1 MRSNQLHLG
10 TCKPGIGYCNPW
22 IFRWLRGNQS
32 RDGLQFNRLDVRF
45 LKYGTRYEGS
55 QMRSGLDESQTPSE
69 IFKSIDQLQE
79 VPSEL
84 TKLGRYQVVGV
95 LGKGGNAVTLR
106 CKDTATGIMVAV
118 KVLSLRNMKTWK
130 QLELFERESSILKN
144 LNHPNIPSYLDSF
157 EIDSNDDRTFCIVQE
172 LAKGSSLQELVNRG
186 HKWTDRELEHI
197 LIQLLK
203 TLEYLSELRPPVVH
217 RDVKPSNIIIDDTED
232 IEHAKVMLVDFGGV
246 QAAET
251 SDMPNSTIVGTFEFL
266 APEQFRGRARTY
278 SDLYSTG
285 ATLLYLATG
294 RLPSSFPEVR
304 LKLDL
309 SEVNLSPRLKAV
321 ISGFLEPLL
330 EDRLSLSKALDI
342 IKGRK
347 GDKAV
352 GGRIINVQK
361 TLRDQVSYPDT
372 RPVLRKPVGTRIQI
386 ERSEGRLQIYVPP
399 AKFDG
404 ASLIKSALG
413 RQFIS
418 ELLEIDEVTWK
429 FERKLA
435 ILSGPDNIPNWARG
449 SSKQVYGFTGDLST
463 AIVNINGYVNGV
475 PQSELVLKHG
485 VESIVF
491 GEGLDP
497 VEQDWLASVI
507 NEFL

>member
-1 MRSNQLHLG
+1 MRSA
-10 TCKPGIGYCNPW
+10 
-22 IFRWLRGNQS
+22 
-32 RDGLQFNRLDVRF
+32 
-45 LKYGTRYEGS
+45 
-55 QMRSGLDESQTPSE
+55 MDESRAPNE
-69 IFKSIDQLQE
+69 IFESADQFPE

-95 LGKGGNAVTLR
+95 LGKGGNAVTLK
-106 CKDTATGIMVAV
+106 CEDTETGMFVAM

-157 EIDSNDDRTFCIVQE
+157 EIDSSDDRTFCIVQE
-172 LAKGSSLQELVNRG
+172 IAKGSSLQELVERG

-197 LIQLLK
+197 LIQLLE

-217 RDVKPSNIIIDDTED
+217 RDVKPSNIIIGDAED

-266 APEQFRGRARTY
+266 SPEQFRGRARTY

-309 SEVNLSPRLKAV
+309 SGVELSPKLKAV
-321 ISGFLEPLL
+321 ISGFLEPLA
-330 EDRLSLSKALDI
+330 EDRLSLNKALDI
-342 IKGRK
+342 LKGRK
-347 GDKAV
+347 EGKSV
-352 GGRIINVQK
+352 GGRVFDVQK
-361 TLRDQVSYPDT
+361 TLRDKVSYPDT
-372 RPVLRKPVGTRIQI
+372 RPVLRKPVGTRIQM
-386 ERSEGRLQIYVPP
+386 ERTEGHLQIYIPP
-399 AKFDG
+399 AKFDSASLSTGSFALVWNAFVAFWTVSAFTGGGIIFALFSLPFWFAG
-404 ASLIKSALG
+404 ASLIKGALG

-418 ELLEIDEVTWK
+418 ELLEINEITWK

-449 SSKQVYGFTGDLST
+449 SSKQVSGFTSDLSS
-463 AIVNINGYVNGV
+463 AIANINGYVNGV
-475 PQSELVLKHG
+475 PQRELILKHG

-491 GEGLDP
+491 GEGLEP
-497 VEQDWLASVI
+497 VEQDWLASII
-507 NEFL
+507 NDFL